1 MTWHDAAAFSS
12 VKGKPLLLL
21 YVVVAAADGERGD
34 LGESKGVEL
43 GVEPVVNCQTRV
55 NLVISSGMDRGFFT
69 TMPTATGSAWRDQN
83 SYSVQDISWECI

>member
-12 VKGKPLLLL
+12 LKGKPLLLL
-21 YVVVAAADGERGD
+21 HVVVVAAADGERGD

-43 GVEPVVNCQTRV
+43 GVEPEVNCQTRV

-69 TMPTATGSAWRDQN
+69 TMPTATGSAWRG
-83 SYSVQDISWECI
+83 